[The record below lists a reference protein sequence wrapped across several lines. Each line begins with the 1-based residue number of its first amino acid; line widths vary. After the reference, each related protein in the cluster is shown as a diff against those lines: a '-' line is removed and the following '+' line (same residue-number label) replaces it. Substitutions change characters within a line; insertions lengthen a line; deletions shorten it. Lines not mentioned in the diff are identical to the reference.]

1 MQPNTPHAPSEA
13 PSKPVDVRGVFST
26 QEIRRVGTGTTTR
39 KTVQKTFWF
48 VEQKGDEIECQ
59 PLNPNYIPSGPKRKI
74 SMDELIAKF
83 SPEPEFYMNS
93 VFPKMQELKKTV
105 ASADKQRES
114 GNNFTAEYEY
124 SRALKV
130 DEENVRANF
139 GIGLTYLERGD
150 KAKAQDIFERLV
162 KLEAAF
168 QPEHKHLF
176 NDFGIN
182 LRKSK
187 MLPQALEYYKRAQEL
202 SPNDENLYMNIAR
215 VQLETHEIDDCITNL
230 LKALSLDPHHAPSL
244 KFVAWLIKKNMVP
257 EKRKAEV
264 AAAIAASKNAPAK
277 PADPQPQ
284 QAAAQSVQADQLPPA
299 APAAAPAATPPAAQA
314 TAPAPAAA
322 ATPAPQGTPPRPA
335 APSAPAAAPAAPS
348 KAAPAPHP
356 AAAHPTAQRPA
367 AQHKAGPPVLPVKNL
382 GSVAAK
388 PAAPAGAAK
397 PLPQGAH
404 PRPAAPAAPAAAPAA
419 TSKAPAPH
427 PAAAQATAP
436 AAAAKPAPAP
446 VPPAPAAPA
455 PAENAPKEDAFKALD
470 GLF

>member
-1 MQPNTPHAPSEA
+1 MQLNTPHAPSAA
-13 PSKPVDVRGVFST
+13 PSKPVEVRGVFST

-48 VEQKGDEIECQ
+48 VEQKGQDIECQ

-93 VFPKMQELKKTV
+93 VYPKMQELKKTIS
-105 ASADKQRES
+105 SADRQREN

-162 KLEAAF
+162 KLDGAF
-168 QPEHKHLF
+168 QAEHKHLF

-182 LRKSK
+182 LRKNK
-187 MLPQALEYYKRAQEL
+187 MLTQALEYYKRAQEL

-215 VQLETHEIDDCITNL
+215 VQLENHNIDDCIANL

-257 EKRKAEV
+257 EKRKADL
-264 AAAIAASKNAPAK
+264 AAAIAASKKAPEKKPEAPAAQPSAAA
-277 PADPQPQ
+277 PAAQRPATPPPAAQRPATPPPAAAPAAQQRPAPAPQAAAAPAAMPTPPQAQKAGTPIVPVKNLGAAPAAARVAVPPLPPPPTQ
-284 QAAAQSVQADQLPPA
+284 QAARLTPAPTPAPVPRPAPAPAAPVPPPPA
-299 APAAAPAATPPAAQA
+299 PAPAPAAAPAAE
-314 TAPAPAAA
+314 
-322 ATPAPQGTPPRPA
+322 G
-335 APSAPAAAPAAPS
+335 
-348 KAAPAPHP
+348 
-356 AAAHPTAQRPA
+356 
-367 AQHKAGPPVLPVKNL
+367 
-382 GSVAAK
+382 
-388 PAAPAGAAK
+388 
-397 PLPQGAH
+397 
-404 PRPAAPAAPAAAPAA
+404 
-419 TSKAPAPH
+419 
-427 PAAAQATAP
+427 
-436 AAAAKPAPAP
+436 
-446 VPPAPAAPA
+446 
-455 PAENAPKEDAFKALD
+455 EEPKEDVFKGFD

>member
-1 MQPNTPHAPSEA
+1 MQLNTPHAPSAA
-13 PSKPVDVRGVFST
+13 PSKPVEVRGVFST

-48 VEQKGDEIECQ
+48 VEQKGQDIECQ

-93 VFPKMQELKKTV
+93 VYPKMQELKKTIS
-105 ASADKQRES
+105 SADRQREN

-162 KLEAAF
+162 KLDGAF
-168 QPEHKHLF
+168 QAEHKHLF

-182 LRKSK
+182 LRKNK
-187 MLPQALEYYKRAQEL
+187 MLTQALEYYKRAQEL

-215 VQLETHEIDDCITNL
+215 VQLENHNIDDCIANL

-257 EKRKAEV
+257 EKRKADL
-264 AAAIAASKNAPAK
+264 AAAIAASKKAPEKKPEAPAAQPSAAA
-277 PADPQPQ
+277 PAAQRPATPPPAAQRPATPPPAAAPAAQQRPAPAPQAAAAPAAMPTPPQAQKAGTPIVPVKNLGAAPAAARVAVPPLPPPPTQ
-284 QAAAQSVQADQLPPA
+284 QAARLAPAPTPAPVPRPAPAPAAPVPPPPA
-299 APAAAPAATPPAAQA
+299 PAPAPAAAPAAE
-314 TAPAPAAA
+314 
-322 ATPAPQGTPPRPA
+322 G
-335 APSAPAAAPAAPS
+335 
-348 KAAPAPHP
+348 
-356 AAAHPTAQRPA
+356 
-367 AQHKAGPPVLPVKNL
+367 
-382 GSVAAK
+382 
-388 PAAPAGAAK
+388 
-397 PLPQGAH
+397 
-404 PRPAAPAAPAAAPAA
+404 
-419 TSKAPAPH
+419 
-427 PAAAQATAP
+427 
-436 AAAAKPAPAP
+436 
-446 VPPAPAAPA
+446 
-455 PAENAPKEDAFKALD
+455 EEPKEDVFKGFD

>member
-1 MQPNTPHAPSEA
+1 MQPKTSQQAPSEA
-13 PSKPVDVRGVFST
+13 HSKPADVRGVFST

-48 VEQKGDEIECQ
+48 VEQKGDKIECQ
-59 PLNPNYIPSGPKRKI
+59 PINPNYIPSGPKRTI
-74 SMDELIAKF
+74 SMDDLLAKF
-83 SPEPEFYMNS
+83 SPEPEFYTNS
-93 VFPKMQELKKTV
+93 VFPKMQELQKTV
-105 ASADKQRES
+105 ASADKQREN

-277 PADPQPQ
+277 PTAPQPKQ
-284 QAAAQSVQADQLPPA
+284 EAARPVQADQPP
-299 APAAAPAATPPAAQA
+299 T
-314 TAPAPAAA
+314 AA
-322 ATPAPQGTPPRPA
+322 ATPAPAAQVKTAPTETPA
-335 APSAPAAAPAAPS
+335 AKPAPAPAQPAAKPAPAAVQAAQTPPPAR
-348 KAAPAPHP
+348 PASQMAHP
-356 AAAHPTAQRPA
+356 AAQKSGPA
-367 AQHKAGPPVLPVKNL
+367 VLPVKNL

-388 PAAPAGAAK
+388 PAAATPPPAPARPAPQAAQAPRPAVAPGK
-397 PLPQGAH
+397 AAPHAPQPAPQQAPQGAAQ
-404 PRPAAPAAPAAAPAA
+404 RPAAPAD
-419 TSKAPAPH
+419 
-427 PAAAQATAP
+427 
-436 AAAAKPAPAP
+436 PAPAP
-446 VPPAPAAPA
+446 AQAAAAQP
-455 PAENAPKEDAFKALD
+455 ENAPKEDAFKALD

>member
-1 MQPNTPHAPSEA
+1 MQLNTPHAPDAA
-13 PSKPVDVRGVFST
+13 PSKPVEVRGVFST

-93 VFPKMQELKKTV
+93 VYPKMQELQKTIK
-105 ASADKQRES
+105 SADKQREN

-162 KLEAAF
+162 KLDGAF
-168 QPEHKHLF
+168 QAEHKHLF
-176 NDFGIN
+176 NDFGIS
-182 LRKSK
+182 LRKNK
-187 MLPQALEYYKRAQEL
+187 MLSQALEYYKRAQEL

-215 VQLETHEIDDCITNL
+215 VQLENHDIDDCITNL

-257 EKRKAEV
+257 EKRKAEI
-264 AAAIAASKNAPAK
+264 AAAIAASKKAPEAPA
-277 PADPQPQ
+277 PQ
-284 QAAAQSVQADQLPPA
+284 QEQAAPPA
-299 APAAAPAATPPAAQA
+299 AATAAQAPAQQPQPAQQAQQPAAPAQSQPAPAPSQTPPPARAAAARTAPPQKAGTPIVPVKNLGTAPTAARPAAVPPAPARPAAAPAQSPLPT
-314 TAPAPAAA
+314 AA
-322 ATPAPQGTPPRPA
+322 ATPPQA
-335 APSAPAAAPAAPS
+335 A
-348 KAAPAPHP
+348 
-356 AAAHPTAQRPA
+356 
-367 AQHKAGPPVLPVKNL
+367 
-382 GSVAAK
+382 
-388 PAAPAGAAK
+388 
-397 PLPQGAH
+397 
-404 PRPAAPAAPAAAPAA
+404 RPAAPAPQPAA
-419 TSKAPAPH
+419 
-427 PAAAQATAP
+427 QR
-436 AAAAKPAPAP
+436 
-446 VPPAPAAPA
+446 PPAPAAPA
-455 PAENAPKEDAFKALD
+455 APEPTAPPAPAAAPTEDAKEDVFKGFD

>member
-1 MQPNTPHAPSEA
+1 MQLNTPHAPSAA
-13 PSKPVDVRGVFST
+13 PNKPVEVRGVFST

-48 VEQKGDEIECQ
+48 VEQKGQDIECQ

-93 VFPKMQELKKTV
+93 VYPKMQELKKTIS
-105 ASADKQRES
+105 SADRQREN

-162 KLEAAF
+162 KLDGAF
-168 QPEHKHLF
+168 QAEHKHLF

-182 LRKSK
+182 LRKNK
-187 MLPQALEYYKRAQEL
+187 MLTQALEYYKRAQEL

-215 VQLETHEIDDCITNL
+215 VQLENHNIDDCIANL

-257 EKRKAEV
+257 EKRKADL
-264 AAAIAASKNAPAK
+264 AAAIAASKRAPEKTPEAPA
-277 PADPQPQ
+277 AQ
-284 QAAAQSVQADQLPPA
+284 QTPP
-299 APAAAPAATPPAAQA
+299 PAAAPAAAAPVAQRPATPPAQAAQRPA
-314 TAPAPAAA
+314 TPPTAAPAAQQRPASAPQAAAAPAAQIPTPPQAQKAGTPIVPVKNLNAAAARAAVPPVPPPPPPAQQAARLA
-322 ATPAPQGTPPRPA
+322 ATPTPAPRP
-335 APSAPAAAPAAPS
+335 APAAAPAAPVP
-348 KAAPAPHP
+348 PAPP
-356 AAAHPTAQRPA
+356 VPT
-367 AQHKAGPPVLPVKNL
+367 
-382 GSVAAK
+382 
-388 PAAPAGAAK
+388 
-397 PLPQGAH
+397 
-404 PRPAAPAAPAAAPAA
+404 
-419 TSKAPAPH
+419 
-427 PAAAQATAP
+427 
-436 AAAAKPAPAP
+436 PAPAP
-446 VPPAPAAPA
+446 ATAPT
-455 PAENAPKEDAFKALD
+455 AEGEEPKEDVFKGFD

>member
-1 MQPNTPHAPSEA
+1 MQLNTPHAPSAA
-13 PSKPVDVRGVFST
+13 PSKPVEVRGVFST

-48 VEQKGDEIECQ
+48 VEQKGQDIECQ

-93 VFPKMQELKKTV
+93 VYPKMQELKKTIS
-105 ASADKQRES
+105 SADRQREN

-162 KLEAAF
+162 KLDGAF
-168 QPEHKHLF
+168 QAEHKHLF

-182 LRKSK
+182 LRKNK
-187 MLPQALEYYKRAQEL
+187 MLTQALEYYKRAQEL

-215 VQLETHEIDDCITNL
+215 VQLENHNIDDCIANL

-257 EKRKAEV
+257 EKRKADL
-264 AAAIAASKNAPAK
+264 AAAIAASKKAPKKKPEAPAAQQTPPTAA
-277 PADPQPQ
+277 PAPAAQPSAAAPAAQRPATPPPAAQRPATPPPAAAPAAQQRPAPAPQAAAAPAAMPTPPQAQKAGTPIVPVKNLGAAPAAARAAVPPLPPPPTQ
-284 QAAAQSVQADQLPPA
+284 QAARLTPA
-299 APAAAPAATPPAAQA
+299 PTPAPVPRPAPAPAPAPAAAPAAE
-314 TAPAPAAA
+314 
-322 ATPAPQGTPPRPA
+322 G
-335 APSAPAAAPAAPS
+335 
-348 KAAPAPHP
+348 
-356 AAAHPTAQRPA
+356 
-367 AQHKAGPPVLPVKNL
+367 
-382 GSVAAK
+382 
-388 PAAPAGAAK
+388 
-397 PLPQGAH
+397 
-404 PRPAAPAAPAAAPAA
+404 
-419 TSKAPAPH
+419 
-427 PAAAQATAP
+427 
-436 AAAAKPAPAP
+436 
-446 VPPAPAAPA
+446 
-455 PAENAPKEDAFKALD
+455 EEPKEDVFKGFD

>member
-1 MQPNTPHAPSEA
+1 MQLNTPHAPSAA
-13 PSKPVDVRGVFST
+13 PSKPVEVRGVFST

-48 VEQKGDEIECQ
+48 VEQKGQDIECQ

-93 VFPKMQELKKTV
+93 VYPKMQELKKTIS
-105 ASADKQRES
+105 SADRQREN

-162 KLEAAF
+162 KLDGAF
-168 QPEHKHLF
+168 QAEHKHLF

-182 LRKSK
+182 LRKNK
-187 MLPQALEYYKRAQEL
+187 MLTQALEYYKRAQEL

-215 VQLETHEIDDCITNL
+215 VQLENHNIDDCIANL

-257 EKRKAEV
+257 EKRKADL
-264 AAAIAASKNAPAK
+264 AAAIAASKKAPEKKPEAPAAQQTQPTAA
-277 PADPQPQ
+277 PAPAAQPSAAAPAAQRPATPPPAAQRPAPAPQAAAAPAAMPTPPQAQKAGTPIVPVKNLGAAPAAARAAVPPLPPPPTQ
-284 QAAAQSVQADQLPPA
+284 QAARLAPAPTPAPVPRPAPAPAAPVPPPPA
-299 APAAAPAATPPAAQA
+299 PAPAPAAAPAAE
-314 TAPAPAAA
+314 
-322 ATPAPQGTPPRPA
+322 G
-335 APSAPAAAPAAPS
+335 
-348 KAAPAPHP
+348 
-356 AAAHPTAQRPA
+356 
-367 AQHKAGPPVLPVKNL
+367 
-382 GSVAAK
+382 
-388 PAAPAGAAK
+388 
-397 PLPQGAH
+397 
-404 PRPAAPAAPAAAPAA
+404 
-419 TSKAPAPH
+419 
-427 PAAAQATAP
+427 
-436 AAAAKPAPAP
+436 
-446 VPPAPAAPA
+446 
-455 PAENAPKEDAFKALD
+455 EEPKEDVFKGFD